1 MLQEL
6 HSLAGGIIRH
16 RATLGRRCF
25 SHPSTLSPFP
35 CSKEDSTA
43 SPFHA
48 KQLPPPGPL
57 LFSLGKEGQRRQSRG
72 PLLSC
77 THLTHWP
84 GDILPFELCCD
95 QPCAQSRRAE
105 VATHRLPFWH
115 SCQMCQHS
123 PSALLHP
130 NFFSECTQRQARP
143 LKRDQNSGNKLFK
156 CPPLLCPST
165 FSTLL
170 PWE

>member
-1 MLQEL
+1 MQGDKSSLGVKAKTMLQEL

-16 RATLGRRCF
+16 RATLRRGCF

-35 CSKEDSTA
+35 CSKEKDSTA

-48 KQLPPPGPL
+48 KQLPPLGPL

-77 THLTHWP
+77 THLTHRP

-105 VATHRLPFWH
+105 VATHTLPFWH

-123 PSALLHP
+123 PSLH
-130 NFFSECTQRQARP
+130 
-143 LKRDQNSGNKLFK
+143 
-156 CPPLLCPST
+156 LLCC
-165 FSTLL
+165 TLISSL
-170 PWE
+170 SAHKDQLDH